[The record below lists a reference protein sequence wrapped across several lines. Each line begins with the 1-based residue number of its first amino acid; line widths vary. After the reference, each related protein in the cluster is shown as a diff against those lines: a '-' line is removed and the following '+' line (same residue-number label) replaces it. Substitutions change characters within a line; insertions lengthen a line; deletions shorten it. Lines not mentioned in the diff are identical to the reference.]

1 MTGNNAENNV
11 VAPLDGVFDSSGERM
26 LYQKNWAQAWLG
38 FGLVWFL
45 AAIALAPSNKVYQ
58 QGLVLFL
65 WLPTLVMA
73 WSARHVIAQAW
84 RRQPALWGSV
94 LLLLVWSGLSL
105 VWSAAENP
113 GREAKRLLYILVFLL
128 AFPLLGQ
135 LGQARIRQLLL
146 AGSALLAVAALISV
160 IHFYGVLG
168 MPLLARLEGIGEIS
182 HPILGAYVIGSAVLF
197 LLYEPPRQRGLQLLW
212 MVALVCLGLFAMLSQ
227 SRGAILAL
235 VLTVILAPLWFR
247 DRHSRMF
254 AVLAAIATGLAFYLV
269 YDLIAQRGSSYRPE
283 IFHAVVDM
291 IAAHPWTGLGLGAA
305 YDVSAVGKH
314 FDHTHNMF
322 THIAVELGLP
332 GMLLWVMVWLYT
344 LGEIVRA
351 RGTLFGKILLGFW
364 VYSTLAMQFDA
375 ASLTGTPRAEWFIS
389 WLPVGL
395 AMLLP
400 WGSAENDA
408 CGKISGST

>member
-1 MTGNNAENNV
+1 MVSLIHRGR
-11 VAPLDGVFDSSGERM
+11 RM
-26 LYQKNWAQAWLG
+26 LYQKNWARAWLG
-38 FGLVWFL
+38 LGLVWFL
-45 AAIALAPSNKVYQ
+45 AAIALAPSNKIYQ

-65 WLPTLVMA
+65 WLPTLVLA
-73 WSARHVIAQAW
+73 WSARQVLVQAW
-84 RRQPALWGSV
+84 KHQPALWGSV
-94 LLLLVWSGLSL
+94 LLLLAWSGLSL
-105 VWSAAENP
+105 AWSIAEDP
-113 GREAKRLLYILVFLL
+113 GREIKRLLYILVFLL
-128 AFPLLGQ
+128 AFPLLAQ

-146 AGSALLAVAALISV
+146 AGSALLAVAALVSV
-160 IHFYGVLG
+160 IHFYG
-168 MPLLARLEGIGEIS
+168 MQAQPLLARLQGIGEIS

-197 LLYEPPRQRGLQLLW
+197 LLYLPPRQRGLQLLW
-212 MVALVCLGLFAMLSQ
+212 LAALACLGAFAMLSQ
-227 SRGAILAL
+227 SRGAVLAL

-247 DRHSRMF
+247 DRHSRVF
-254 AVLAAIATGLAFYLV
+254 SILAATATGLAFYLA

-322 THIAVELGLP
+322 THIAVEIGLP
-332 GMLLWVMVWLYT
+332 GMLLWVLVWLYT

-351 RGTLFGKILLGFW
+351 RDTLFGKILLGFW

-400 WGSAENDA
+400 WGRAENDA

>member
-1 MTGNNAENNV
+1 
-11 VAPLDGVFDSSGERM
+11 M
-26 LYQKNWAQAWLG
+26 LYQKLG
-38 FGLVWFL
+38 ASLVGVWSGLV
-45 AAIALAPSNKVYQ
+45 PGSDCPGTEQ
-58 QGLVLFL
+58 QGL
-65 WLPTLVMA
+65 
-73 WSARHVIAQAW
+73 SARAGVVPVVADAGNGVV
-84 RRQPALWGSV
+84 RKARNSAGLAASAGLVGSV

-212 MVALVCLGLFAMLSQ
+212 LVALVCLGLFAMLSQ

-400 WGSAENDA
+400 WGVPKMMPVVKFPVQPEQRA
-408 CGKISGST
+408 

>member
-1 MTGNNAENNV
+1 MPKSTKMHHAG
-11 VAPLDGVFDSSGERM
+11 VADLMGIRM
-26 LYQKNWAQAWLG
+26 MYARRWAQIWLAIG
-38 FGLVWFL
+38 FLWFL
-45 AAIALAPSNKVYQ
+45 TAIALAPSNKLYQ

-73 WSARHVIAQAW
+73 WSARHVIMQAW

-212 MVALVCLGLFAMLSQ
+212 LVALVCLGLFAMLSQ

>member
-1 MTGNNAENNV
+1 M
-11 VAPLDGVFDSSGERM
+11 DGVFDSSGERM
-26 LYQKNWAQAWLG
+26 LYQKSWAQAWLG

-65 WLPTLVMA
+65 WLPTLVLA
-73 WSARHVIAQAW
+73 WSARGVLVQAW

-105 VWSAAENP
+105 AWSPAEEP
-113 GREAKRLLYILVFLL
+113 GRELKRLLYILVFLL
-128 AFPLLGQ
+128 AFPLLAQ

-146 AGSALLAVAALISV
+146 LGSALLALAALLSI
-160 IHFYGVLG
+160 INFYGLQRT
-168 MPLLARLEGIGEIS
+168 PLLVRLAGIGEIS
-182 HPILGAYVIGSAVLF
+182 HPILGAYVIGAAVL
-197 LLYEPPRQRGLQLLW
+197 LMLYEPPRQRGLQLLW
-212 MVALVCLGLFAMLSQ
+212 LAALACLGAFAMLSQ

-235 VLTVILAPLWFR
+235 VITVVMAPLWFR
-247 DRHSRMF
+247 DRHSRVF
-254 AVLAAIATGLAFYLV
+254 SVLALLATGLAFLAV

-283 IFHAVVDM
+283 IFHAVVEM
-291 IAAHPWTGLGLGAA
+291 IAAHPWTGLGLGAD
-305 YDVSAVGKH
+305 YKVSAVGMH

-322 THIAVELGLP
+322 THVAVEMGVP
-332 GMLLWVMVWLYT
+332 GMLLWVMVWLFT

-351 RGTLFGKILLGFW
+351 RSTLLGKVLLGFW

-400 WGSAENDA
+400 WGRAENDA
-408 CGKISGST
+408 CGKIAGST

>member
-1 MTGNNAENNV
+1 
-11 VAPLDGVFDSSGERM
+11 M

-212 MVALVCLGLFAMLSQ
+212 LVALVCLGLFAMLSQ

-400 WGSAENDA
+400 WGRAENDA

>member
-1 MTGNNAENNV
+1 
-11 VAPLDGVFDSSGERM
+11 M
-26 LYQKNWAQAWLG
+26 LYEKNWARAWLG

-45 AAIALAPSNKVYQ
+45 AAIALAPSNKIYQ

-65 WLPTLVMA
+65 WLPTLILA
-73 WSARHVIAQAW
+73 WSARHALVQTW

-94 LLLLVWSGLSL
+94 LLLLAWSGLSL
-105 VWSAAENP
+105 VWSVAEEP
-113 GREAKRLLYILVFLL
+113 GRELKRLVYILVFLL
-128 AFPLLGQ
+128 AFPLLAQ
-135 LGQARIRQLLL
+135 LGLARIRQLL
-146 AGSALLAVAALISV
+146 AVGSALLAIAALVSI

-197 LLYEPPRQRGLQLLW
+197 LLYQPPRQRGLQLLW
-212 MVALVCLGLFAMLSQ
+212 LAALACLGAFVMFSQ
-227 SRGAILAL
+227 SRGAALAL
-235 VLTVILAPLWFR
+235 VITVVMAPLWFR
-247 DRHSRMF
+247 DRHSRVFSML
-254 AVLAAIATGLAFYLV
+254 AVIATGLAFYAV

-283 IFHAVVDM
+283 IFRAVIEM
-291 IAAHPWTGLGLGAA
+291 IAVHPWTGLGLGAA

-322 THIAVELGLP
+322 THVAIELGLP
-332 GMLLWVMVWLYT
+332 GMLLWVMVWLFT

-351 RGTLFGKILLGFW
+351 RGTLFGRILLGFW

-400 WGSAENDA
+400 GGRAENDA

>member
-1 MTGNNAENNV
+1 
-11 VAPLDGVFDSSGERM
+11 M
-26 LYQKNWAQAWLG
+26 LYEKNWARAWLG

-45 AAIALAPSNKVYQ
+45 AAIALAPSNKAYQ

-73 WSARHVIAQAW
+73 WSARHVIVQAW

-94 LLLLVWSGLSL
+94 LLLLAWSGLSL
-105 VWSAAENP
+105 FWSAAQDP

-128 AFPLLGQ
+128 AFPLLAQ
-135 LGQARIRQLLL
+135 LGLARIRQLLL
-146 AGSALLAVAALISV
+146 AGSALLAIAALVSV

-168 MPLLARLEGIGEIS
+168 KPLVARLEGIGEIS
-182 HPILGAYVIGSAVLF
+182 HPILGAYVIGAAVLF

-212 MVALVCLGLFAMLSQ
+212 LAALACLGVFAMLSQ
-227 SRGAILAL
+227 SRGAVLAL
-235 VLTVILAPLWFR
+235 VLTVIMAPLWFR
-247 DRHSRMF
+247 DRHSRVF
-254 AVLAAIATGLAFYLV
+254 AMLAAIATGLAFYLV

-291 IAAHPWTGLGLGAA
+291 IAARPWTGLGLGAA

-322 THIAVELGLP
+322 THIAVEMGLP

-344 LGEIVRA
+344 LGEIIRA

-400 WGSAENDA
+400 WGRAEDDA

>member
-1 MTGNNAENNV
+1 M
-11 VAPLDGVFDSSGERM
+11 
-26 LYQKNWAQAWLG
+26 YQKNWAKVWLG
-38 FGLVWFL
+38 LGLVWFL
-45 AAIALAPSNKVYQ
+45 AAIALAPSNKIYQ

-65 WLPTLVMA
+65 WLPTLVLA
-73 WSARHVIAQAW
+73 WPARRVLVQAW
-84 RRQPALWGSV
+84 QRQPALWVS
-94 LLLLVWSGLSL
+94 LLLLLAWSALSL
-105 VWSAAENP
+105 VWSVAEEP

-128 AFPLLGQ
+128 AFPLLAQ

-146 AGSALLAVAALISV
+146 VGCVLLAIAALVSV
-160 IHFYGVLG
+160 IHFYGMQG
-168 MPLLARLEGIGEIS
+168 YPLLARLQGIGEIS

-197 LLYEPPRQRGLQLLW
+197 LLYQPPQQRGLQLLW
-212 MVALVCLGLFAMLSQ
+212 LLALACLGAFVMLSQ
-227 SRGAILAL
+227 SRGAVLAL

-247 DRHSRMF
+247 DRHSRVF
-254 AVLAAIATGLAFYLV
+254 SILAAVATGLAFYFV
-269 YDLIAQRGSSYRPE
+269 YDLIAKRGSSYRPE

-322 THIAVELGLP
+322 THVAVELGLP
-332 GMLLWVMVWLYT
+332 GMLLWIMVWLYT

-351 RGTLFGKILLGFW
+351 RGSLFGKILLGFW

-395 AMLLP
+395 VMSLP
-400 WGSAENDA
+400 WGRAENDA

>member
-1 MTGNNAENNV
+1 M
-11 VAPLDGVFDSSGERM
+11 DGVFDSSGERM
-26 LYQKNWAQAWLG
+26 LYQKSWAQAWLG

-65 WLPTLVMA
+65 WLPTLVLA
-73 WSARHVIAQAW
+73 WSARGVLVQAW

-105 VWSAAENP
+105 AWSPAEEP
-113 GREAKRLLYILVFLL
+113 GRELKRLLYILVFLL
-128 AFPLLGQ
+128 AFPLLAQ
-135 LGQARIRQLLL
+135 FGQARIRQLLQLGSVLL
-146 AGSALLAVAALISV
+146 AIAALLSI
-160 IHFYGVLG
+160 INFYGLQRT
-168 MPLLARLEGIGEIS
+168 PLLVRLAGIGEIS
-182 HPILGAYVIGSAVLF
+182 HPILGAYVIGAAVL
-197 LLYEPPRQRGLQLLW
+197 LMLYEPPRQRGLQLLW
-212 MVALVCLGLFAMLSQ
+212 LAALACLGAFAMLSQ

-235 VLTVILAPLWFR
+235 VITVVMAPLWFR
-247 DRHSRMF
+247 DRHSRVF
-254 AVLAAIATGLAFYLV
+254 SVLALLATGLAFLAV
-269 YDLIAQRGSSYRPE
+269 YDLIAQRGSSFRPE
-283 IFHAVVDM
+283 IFHAVVEM
-291 IAAHPWTGLGLGAA
+291 IAAHPWAGLGLGAD
-305 YDVSAVGKH
+305 YKVSAVGMH

-322 THIAVELGLP
+322 THVAVEVGLP
-332 GMLLWVMVWLYT
+332 GMLLWVMVWLFT

-351 RGTLFGKILLGFW
+351 RGTLLGKVLLGFW

-400 WGSAENDA
+400 WGRAENDA
-408 CGKISGST
+408 CGKIAGST

>member
-1 MTGNNAENNV
+1 
-11 VAPLDGVFDSSGERM
+11 M
-26 LYQKNWAQAWLG
+26 LYEKDWARAWLG

-73 WSARHVIAQAW
+73 WSARHVIVQAW

-94 LLLLVWSGLSL
+94 LLLLAWSGVSL
-105 VWSAAENP
+105 FWSAAQDP

-128 AFPLLGQ
+128 AFPLLAQ
-135 LGQARIRQLLL
+135 LGLARIRQLLL
-146 AGSALLAVAALISV
+146 AGSVLLAIAALISV

-168 MPLLARLEGIGEIS
+168 MPLLARLKGIGEIS
-182 HPILGAYVIGSAVLF
+182 HPILGAYVIGAAVLF

-212 MVALVCLGLFAMLSQ
+212 LAALACLGVFAMLSQ

-235 VLTVILAPLWFR
+235 VLTVIMAPLWFR
-247 DRHSRMF
+247 DRHSRVF
-254 AVLAAIATGLAFYLV
+254 AMLAAIATGLAFYLV
-269 YDLIAQRGSSYRPE
+269 YDVIAQRGSSYRPE

-322 THIAVELGLP
+322 THIAVEMGLP

-344 LGEIVRA
+344 LGEIIRA

>member
-1 MTGNNAENNV
+1 
-11 VAPLDGVFDSSGERM
+11 M

-73 WSARHVIAQAW
+73 WSARQVLVQAW

-94 LLLLVWSGLSL
+94 LLLLAWSGLSL

-146 AGSALLAVAALISV
+146 AGSALLAVAALVSV

-182 HPILGAYVIGSAVLF
+182 HPILGAYVIGAAVLF

-212 MVALVCLGLFAMLSQ
+212 LAALACLGLFAMLSQ

-247 DRHSRMF
+247 DRHSRVF

-322 THIAVELGLP
+322 THIAVEMGLP

-400 WGSAENDA
+400 WGRAENDA

>member
-1 MTGNNAENNV
+1 
-11 VAPLDGVFDSSGERM
+11 M
-26 LYQKNWAQAWLG
+26 LYQKSWAQAWLG

-65 WLPTLVMA
+65 WLPTLVLA
-73 WSARHVIAQAW
+73 WSARGVLVQAW

-105 VWSAAENP
+105 AWSPAEEP
-113 GREAKRLLYILVFLL
+113 GRELKRLLYILVFLL
-128 AFPLLGQ
+128 AFPLLAQ

-146 AGSALLAVAALISV
+146 LGSALLALAALLSI
-160 IHFYGVLG
+160 INFYGLQRT
-168 MPLLARLEGIGEIS
+168 PLLVRLAGIGEIS
-182 HPILGAYVIGSAVLF
+182 HPILGAYVIGAAVL
-197 LLYEPPRQRGLQLLW
+197 LMLYEPPRQRGLQLLW
-212 MVALVCLGLFAMLSQ
+212 LAALACLGAFAMLSQ

-235 VLTVILAPLWFR
+235 VITVVMAPLWFR
-247 DRHSRMF
+247 DRHSRVF
-254 AVLAAIATGLAFYLV
+254 SVLALLATGLAFLAV
-269 YDLIAQRGSSYRPE
+269 YDLIAQRGSSFRPE
-283 IFHAVVDM
+283 IFHAVVEM
-291 IAAHPWTGLGLGAA
+291 IAAHPWAGLGLGAD
-305 YDVSAVGKH
+305 YKVSAVGMH

-322 THIAVELGLP
+322 THVAVEVGLP
-332 GMLLWVMVWLYT
+332 GMLLWVMVWLFT

-351 RGTLFGKILLGFW
+351 RGTLLGKVLLGFW

-400 WGSAENDA
+400 WGRAENDA
-408 CGKISGST
+408 CGKIAGST

>member
-1 MTGNNAENNV
+1 M
-11 VAPLDGVFDSSGERM
+11 
-26 LYQKNWAQAWLG
+26 
-38 FGLVWFL
+38 
-45 AAIALAPSNKVYQ
+45 
-58 QGLVLFL
+58 
-65 WLPTLVMA
+65 
-73 WSARHVIAQAW
+73 QAW
-84 RRQPALWGSV
+84 RRQPALWVSV
-94 LLLLVWSGLSL
+94 LLLLAWSGLSL
-105 VWSAAENP
+105 FWSAAQEP

-128 AFPLLGQ
+128 AFPLLAQ
-135 LGQARIRQLLL
+135 LGLARIRQLLL
-146 AGSALLAVAALISV
+146 AGSVLLAVAALVSI

-168 MPLLARLEGIGEIS
+168 MPLVARLQGIGEIS
-182 HPILGAYVIGSAVLF
+182 HPILGAYVIGAAVLF

-212 MVALVCLGLFAMLSQ
+212 LAALACLGVFAMLSQ
-227 SRGAILAL
+227 SRGAVLAL
-235 VLTVILAPLWFR
+235 VLTVIMAPLWFR
-247 DRHSRMF
+247 DRHSRVF
-254 AVLAAIATGLAFYLV
+254 AMLAAIATGLAFYLV

-291 IAAHPWTGLGLGAA
+291 IAAHPWTGLGLGTA

-322 THIAVELGLP
+322 THIAVEMGLP

-344 LGEIVRA
+344 LGEIIRA

-400 WGSAENDA
+400 WGRAEDGA

>member
-1 MTGNNAENNV
+1 
-11 VAPLDGVFDSSGERM
+11 M
-26 LYQKNWAQAWLG
+26 LYQKSWARAWLG
-38 FGLVWFL
+38 LGLVWFL
-45 AAIALAPSNKVYQ
+45 AAIALAPSNKIYQ

-65 WLPTLVMA
+65 WLPTLVLA
-73 WSARHVIAQAW
+73 WSARQVLVQAW
-84 RRQPALWGSV
+84 KHQPALWGSV
-94 LLLLVWSGLSL
+94 LLLLAWSGLSL
-105 VWSAAENP
+105 AWSIAEDP
-113 GREAKRLLYILVFLL
+113 GREIKRLLYILVFLL
-128 AFPLLGQ
+128 AFPLLAQ

-146 AGSALLAVAALISV
+146 AGSALLAVAALVSV
-160 IHFYGVLG
+160 IHFYG
-168 MPLLARLEGIGEIS
+168 MQAQPLLARLQGIGEIS

-197 LLYEPPRQRGLQLLW
+197 LLYLPPQQRGLQLLW
-212 MVALVCLGLFAMLSQ
+212 LAALACLGAFAMLSQ
-227 SRGAILAL
+227 SRGAVLAL

-247 DRHSRMF
+247 DRHSRVF
-254 AVLAAIATGLAFYLV
+254 SILAATATGLAFYLA

-322 THIAVELGLP
+322 THIAVEIGLP
-332 GMLLWVMVWLYT
+332 GMLLWVLVWLYT

-351 RGTLFGKILLGFW
+351 RDTLFGKILLGFW

-400 WGSAENDA
+400 WGRAENDA

>member
-1 MTGNNAENNV
+1 
-11 VAPLDGVFDSSGERM
+11 M
-26 LYQKNWAQAWLG
+26 LYEKDWARAWLG

-73 WSARHVIAQAW
+73 WSARHVLVQAW

-94 LLLLVWSGLSL
+94 LLLLAWSGLSL
-105 VWSAAENP
+105 FWSAAQDP

-128 AFPLLGQ
+128 AFPLLAQ
-135 LGQARIRQLLL
+135 LGLARIRQLLL
-146 AGSALLAVAALISV
+146 AGSVLLAVAALVSV

-168 MPLLARLEGIGEIS
+168 KPLLARLEGIGEIS
-182 HPILGAYVIGSAVLF
+182 HPILGAYVIGAAVLF

-212 MVALVCLGLFAMLSQ
+212 LAALACLGVFAMLSQ

-235 VLTVILAPLWFR
+235 VLTVIMAPLWFR
-247 DRHSRMF
+247 DRHSRVF
-254 AVLAAIATGLAFYLV
+254 AMLAAIATGLAFYLV
-269 YDLIAQRGSSYRPE
+269 YDVIAQRGSSYRPE

-322 THIAVELGLP
+322 THIAVEMGLP

-344 LGEIVRA
+344 LGEIIRA

>member
-1 MTGNNAENNV
+1 
-11 VAPLDGVFDSSGERM
+11 M

-73 WSARHVIAQAW
+73 WSARHVIVQAW

-212 MVALVCLGLFAMLSQ
+212 LVALVCLGLFAMLSQ

-247 DRHSRMF
+247 DRHSRVF
-254 AVLAAIATGLAFYLV
+254 AVLAAIATCLAFYLV